1 VKIRMK
7 YLKVFEDFIEKE
19 ELKKKNNSDEEIPV
33 ETIQDEDEVQGEDE
47 LDEVDQ
53 DEVET
58 KLKKEKEDL
67 LEEIQR
73 YYRKNK
79 RRK

>member
-1 VKIRMK
+1 MK

>member
-1 VKIRMK
+1 MKIRMK